1 MKQHLLEKIYYLRL
15 DYKELELQQFDPTF
29 ESIHIPKKEGFEEEI
44 KVVTLLNRKSQENL
58 DYLNISQDVSLLMKL
73 REKNK
78 ITQESMLRDIYHRLI
93 LNKKVIVN
101 ESIDKRLQEVLYK
114 IILKGKLKL
123 TVL

>member
-1 MKQHLLEKIYYLRL
+1 M
-15 DYKELELQQFDPTF
+15 
-29 ESIHIPKKEGFEEEI
+29 
-44 KVVTLLNRKSQENL
+44 VTLLNRKSQENL